1 MVSLF
6 VVFRTSVMKKIVLA
20 SLLSCIL
27 YAGSDDSHLPD
38 LKMPDNNL
46 TFKMIE
52 GYQDYKIVATHF
64 RTDKNELRYIL
75 ANPIGYNALKRAQ
88 SLPLGYKDKVKVMP
102 EGSKIVK
109 IGWSVKKMASF
120 PTALEADKI
129 QRVEYM
135 IKDSKKFNAAGD
147 NWGYARFI
155 KKDGKYESWDK
166 GVQGCISCHSAV
178 KENDYLFTKMQDT
191 FK

>member
-1 MVSLF
+1 
-6 VVFRTSVMKKIVLA
+6 MKKILLA
-20 SLLSCIL
+20 SLLSCML
-27 YAGSDDSHLPD
+27 QADSLPD

-46 TFKMIE
+46 TFGMIE

-75 ANPIGYNALKRAQ
+75 ANEIGYNALK
-88 SLPLGYKDKVKVMP
+88 DKEKVMP

-109 IGWSVKKMASF
+109 IGWSVKKMPSF

-135 IKDSKKFNAAGD
+135 IKDSKKFDANGD

-155 KKDGKYESWDK
+155 KKDGKFGSWDK
-166 GVQGCISCHSAV
+166 GVKGCISCHSGV
-178 KENDYLFTKMQDT
+178 KKNDYLFTHMQAT
-191 FK
+191 FE

>member
-1 MVSLF
+1 MKNIAVMVTL
-6 VVFRTSVMKKIVLA
+6 VVMS
-20 SLLSCIL
+20 L
-27 YAGSDDSHLPD
+27 YASKTYVSHTIKLPD

-75 ANPIGYNALKRAQ
+75 ANSIGYNALK
-88 SLPLGYKDKVKVMP
+88 SKVKVMP

-109 IGWSVKKMASF
+109 IGWSVKKMSLF
-120 PTALEADKI
+120 PSALESDKI

-135 IKDSKKFNAAGD
+135 IKDSKIFDADGD

-155 KKDGKYESWDK
+155 KKEDKFMSWEK
-166 GVQGCISCHSAV
+166 GTQGCISCHSVA
-178 KENDYLFTKMQDT
+178 KDNDYLFSQMQST
-191 FK
+191 FE

>member
-1 MVSLF
+1 MKTLIIVGLLMSGLF
-6 VVFRTSVMKKIVLA
+6 A
-20 SLLSCIL
+20 SDVYKS
-27 YAGSDDSHLPD
+27 YDTKLPE
-38 LKMPDNNL
+38 LKMPENNL
-46 TFKMIE
+46 TFSMID

-75 ANPIGYNALKRAQ
+75 ANPIGYNALKLKA
-88 SLPLGYKDKVKVMP
+88 KVMP

-109 IGWSVKKMASF
+109 IGWSVKKMPLF

-135 IKDSKKFNAAGD
+135 VKDSKNFDANGD

-155 KKDGKYESWDK
+155 KKGDKFESWKK
-166 GVQGCISCHSAV
+166 GTKGCISCHSIE
-178 KENDYLFTKMQDT
+178 KKNDYLFTKIQST
-191 FK
+191 FE